1 MFALRDKAC
10 IKEARFGLS
19 MSRVQNCD
27 QPIIKLLRV
36 PHRVYEDMMARKGL
50 AQREDYI
57 RLDRQL
63 RVVSHKP
70 IVLSVGHLYDGR
82 RLVQLVQN
90 RDTPVLPKD

>member
-1 MFALRDKAC
+1 
-10 IKEARFGLS
+10 
-19 MSRVQNCD
+19 
-27 QPIIKLLRV
+27 
-36 PHRVYEDMMARKGL
+36 MARRGL

-63 RVVSHKP
+63 RVVSHEP
-70 IVLSVGHLYDGR
+70 IVLSVGHLHDGR